1 MYYMV
6 LLVLDKIE
14 RVPDVLQAWETTGV
28 GGITI
33 LESTGLGRAR
43 RSGIR
48 DDLPLMPTLIDFL
61 RGKEERHRTLFTVV
75 EGEQWVDRLIEKT
88 ESIIGDMEEANNGV
102 LFVLPVARV
111 VGLYG
116 AQKRARGEK

>member
-14 RVPDVLQAWETTGV
+14 HAPDILEAWDKTGV

-48 DDLPLMPTLIDFL
+48 GDLPLMPSLIDFL
-61 RGKEERHRTLFTVV
+61 KGQEERHRTLFTVV
-75 EGEQWVDRLIEKT
+75 EGEQWVDRLIETT
-88 ESIIGDMEEANNGV
+88 ESIIGDMEQPDNGV

-111 VGLYG
+111 AGLRG
-116 AQKRARGEK
+116 AQKRAQGGK